1 MIGSLVE
8 VEIVKGYANSLK
20 GENPK
25 ASGGIHMLKEM
36 KVAGITVDPFTNTP
50 IVLLKDLEDKDV
62 LPIWIGLLEASSI
75 ATALENIATPRPM
88 THDLLKN
95 ILDNL
100 RVKVLKIEVNDLKD
114 NTYYALLHLEVNK
127 KRLIIDSRPSDAIA
141 IALRTGASIFVDESV
156 IKRSAKVDLAQKG
169 DKVVTDTSEWEDIL
183 ENLSQDD
190 FGKYKM

>member
-1 MIGSLVE
+1 
-8 VEIVKGYANSLK
+8 
-20 GENPK
+20 
-25 ASGGIHMLKEM
+25 MLKEM

-50 IVLLKDLEDKDV
+50 IVLLKDLDEKDV

-75 ATALENIATPRPM
+75 ATALENIETPRPM

-95 ILDNL
+95 ILDSL
-100 RVKVLKIEVNDLKD
+100 HAKVLKIEVNDLKD
-114 NTYYALLHLEVNK
+114 NTYYALLHLEVNR
-127 KRLIIDSRPSDAIA
+127 KRFTVDARPSDAIA
-141 IALRTGASIFVDESV
+141 IAIRTGASIFVEESV
-156 IKRSAKVDLAQKG
+156 IQRSAKVDLTQKG

>member
-1 MIGSLVE
+1 
-8 VEIVKGYANSLK
+8 
-20 GENPK
+20 
-25 ASGGIHMLKEM
+25 MLKEM

-50 IVLLKDLEDKDV
+50 IVLLKDLEEKDV

-75 ATALENIATPRPM
+75 ATALENIQTPRPM

-95 ILDNL
+95 ILDSL
-100 RVKVLKIEVNDLKD
+100 HAKVIKIEVNDLKD
-114 NTYYALLHLEVNK
+114 NTYYAILHLEVN
-127 KRLIIDSRPSDAIA
+127 RRRFTVDSRPSDAIA
-141 IALRTGASIFVDESV
+141 IAIRTGASIFVEESV
-156 IKRSAKVDLAQKG
+156 IQRSAKVDLSQKG